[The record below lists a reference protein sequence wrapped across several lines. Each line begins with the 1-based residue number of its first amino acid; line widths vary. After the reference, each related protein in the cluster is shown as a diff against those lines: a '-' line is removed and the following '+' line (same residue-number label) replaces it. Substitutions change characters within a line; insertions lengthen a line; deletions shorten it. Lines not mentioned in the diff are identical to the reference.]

1 MFCREQVRSLSGYL
15 DRFRALGADLVVIGN
30 GTPEQ
35 ARAFRDERG
44 LAFPV
49 LVDPRMRAYRAAGM
63 RRGAGA
69 VLNLRAVTHAIRALK
84 EGEHQGRTQGD
95 PWQLGGAF
103 VVLPGGRV
111 VYEQRSD
118 IAGDHAD
125 PEAML
130 AAIARAGAPA
140 PS

>member
-1 MFCREQVRSLSGYL
+1 VSTGS
-15 DRFRALGADLVVIGN
+15 
-30 GTPEQ
+30 PEE
-35 ARAFRDERG
+35 ARAFKEERG

-63 RRGAGA
+63 RRGVAA
-69 VLNLRAVTHAIRALK
+69 TFNLRAITNAMRAMK

-103 VVLPGGRV
+103 VILPGGRV

-118 IAGDHAD
+118 AAGDHAD

-130 AAIARAGAPA
+130 AALAQATAG
-140 PS
+140 STS